1 MKRIPFGKPA
11 YKEIN
16 LIEQIFLP
24 ADNRVDINRK
34 QSFPGASYEGKQ
46 PNNGTEYLNSPIG
59 KQGEIFGLS
68 YSKMLGSVRIISLF
82 LRVRLHFPIS

>member
-24 ADNRVDINRK
+24 ADNRVVINRK
-34 QSFPGASYEGKQ
+34 QSFPGANYEGKQ
-46 PNNGTEYLNSPIG
+46 PNVRKRSHD
-59 KQGEIFGLS
+59 FAF
-68 YSKMLGSVRIISLF
+68 SKSKTSFSDQFNIKF
-82 LRVRLHFPIS
+82 F